1 MKMCSM
7 HAVIKSNV
15 SERTHLLDLL
25 LEYGADINAV
35 NRHNESGQ
43 FVSFEKHSPNPRTE
57 FKYLDLI
64 AREIQMVK

>member
-1 MKMCSM
+1 M
-7 HAVIKSNV
+7 
-15 SERTHLLDLL
+15 DLL

-64 AREIQMVK
+64 AREMQMVK